1 LRSAYKDL
9 EAKLKVAEEKQ
20 KRAETQ
26 LAEKNSDFIREKA
39 DLVARHQKDGTV
51 IKDL

>member
-1 LRSAYKDL
+1 MTLFRWSGASTSL
-9 EAKLKVAEEKQ
+9 ANAK
-20 KRAETQ
+20 TQ